1 MHNKIPKQGKGKQC
15 ETDTLSWCFSY
26 MSNYK
31 TSSFK
36 YTHDYILLFQRDYLC
51 LQKLPYTRIHII
63 YYSQLRI
70 WNTTPTW
77 VLCDMRDI
85 TLSRHIHQ
93 IFRQPYITELQR
105 VLCYF
110 ENLAIWK
117 VPGGMLYVQVSH
129 DVVNLN
135 WVHVWRQRLSSFLN
149 SKHNARSFCLIPYY
163 LQVLE
168 YIVNNTTE
176 PF

>member
-1 MHNKIPKQGKGKQC
+1 MHNKIPKQGEGKPC

-31 TSSFK
+31 TSSIS
-36 YTHDYILLFQRDYLC
+36 TRMILFCYFNGNNLC

-63 YYSQLRI
+63 YYAQWRI

-93 IFRQPYITELQR
+93 IFMQPYITELQW

-117 VPGGMLYVQVSH
+117 VPGGMFYVQVSH

-149 SKHNARSFCLIPYY
+149 SKHNARSFYLIPYRY
-163 LQVLE
+163 WN
-168 YIVNNTTE
+168 IS
-176 PF
+176 